1 MDLQFGESVK
11 NESARLESQG
21 IDQNQIAGI
30 LCKKDP
36 HGFNYGIG
44 IMLDGAGKPMASSS
58 TLLEYIAKEV
68 QESKAGNYMNSAS
81 LMEELTRAVLR
92 WQRIPENCWKQFKL
106 ILPSDGGTGAVQTAV
121 TVALL
126 LHPDI
131 NTLGI
136 EELGWPAYAAI
147 AKSARVKHREFPM
160 HGVMNE
166 EAVLPIY
173 QAGPINTTGSVQPA
187 DVIRERA
194 KTAARL
200 KVPVV
205 LDRAYSGFEFARL
218 QKSRSYDEVM
228 KKSFELQLKPFM
240 DEGASFL
247 LAISP
252 TKAFVTFSLR
262 PCGFLLAYIPDASRE
277 KEISLALTSAIRARG
292 SSFEHPITRAFVK
305 AFTRD
310 QGRLEAEHMASLE
323 RVAVSENRWALL
335 SRGSPMESLFTDK
348 YAGLFRNPLCKPE
361 APLHI
366 YNEHMY
372 PVFSKDRCRLNVT
385 GIPDDDALAKKHVDV
400 FSRFCH

>member
-1 MDLQFGESVK
+1 MDLRFGESVK
-11 NESARLESQG
+11 SEAARLESQG
-21 IDQNQIAGI
+21 VDQNQIAGI

-36 HGFNYGIG
+36 HGYNYGIG

-58 TLLEYIAKEV
+58 TLLEYVAKEV
-68 QESKAGNYMNSAS
+68 HESKVGNYMNSAS

-126 LHPDI
+126 LHPNI

-160 HGVMNE
+160 HGAMNE

-218 QKSRSYDEVM
+218 QKNRSYDEVM
-228 KKSFELQLKPFM
+228 KKSYELQLKPFM
-240 DEGASFL
+240 DEGAAFL

-262 PCGFLLAYIPDASRE
+262 PCGFLLAYIPDAAKE

-305 AFTRD
+305 AFTSD
-310 QGRLEAEHMASLE
+310 QARLEAEHMASLE

-348 YAGLFRNPLCKPE
+348 YAGLFRNPFCKPE

-385 GIPDDDALAKKHVDV
+385 GIPDDDTLAKKHVDV